1 MKQLKNYDTKHLAED
16 ICLKKFGKKPDRIEL
31 CTVGM
36 VNTVYIVDVE
46 QDRFVIRLNGEK
58 GAYSESKRLLDNAEN
73 IGLPVPRVIGS
84 VTKNGYEYLVM
95 SYMPGKDLGLV
106 YHELSRESKKVIAAE
121 LVMIQQKA
129 EMLDAGSVTG
139 KWYDFINYMLK
150 TAESRI
156 INGGYFS
163 AKKVNF
169 VREAARQMKD
179 YFEAVKPAAY
189 LDDISTK
196 NLLIDNG
203 HISGIVDIDEIAF
216 GDKLTYIALMRTALL
231 NMGYDDLICDDI
243 LCEMNA
249 DAVQRKAELFYCLM
263 YCVDFMGERGMTFN
277 GKKVEVSKEVIDRLN
292 EIFDMMLDRWEKLI

>member
-1 MKQLKNYDTKHLAED
+1 MQLKNYDTKHLAED
-16 ICLKKFGKKPDRIEL
+16 ICLKMFGKMPDRIEL

-36 VNTVYIVDVE
+36 VNTVYIADIG
-46 QDRFVIRLNGEK
+46 QDRFVIRLNSEK

-73 IGLPVPRVIGS
+73 FGLPVPRVIGS
-84 VTKNGYEYLVM
+84 GSENGYEYLVM
-95 SYMPGKDLGLV
+95 SYIPGKDLGLV
-106 YHELSRESKKVIAAE
+106 YHELSRESKKAIAAE
-121 LVMIQQKA
+121 LVAIQQNA
-129 EMLDAGSVTG
+129 EMLDASSVTG
-139 KWYDFINYMLK
+139 KWHDFIDDMLN

-156 INGGYFS
+156 ISGGYFS
-163 AKKVNF
+163 TEKVSF
-169 VREAARQMKD
+169 VREAARQMNG
-179 YFEAVKPAAY
+179 YFEAFKPAAY

-196 NLLIDNG
+196 NLLIKNG
-203 HISGIVDIDEIAF
+203 HISGIVDIDEIAY

-292 EIFDMMLDRWEKLI
+292 SIFDMMWNRWEVLI